1 MILEKKI
8 PLGYWFGMI
17 KWDLLIVTLFSSFI
31 FLTPVF
37 SYILVPLPVGVFLGT
52 AIALLLS
59 FKLSQSY
66 DRWWEARKIW
76 GAIVNDCRSL
86 VIQLKNYGGDAPVLV
101 KSMALRQIAWCYA
114 LSRSL
119 RQLDAK
125 ADLPGFIEPDEIKAL
140 EEQKNI
146 PVALLNNQ
154 SRDLAAMH
162 RQKAINDYQQMQID
176 NTLVRL
182 TASMGMAERIKNTAF
197 PKTYRV
203 TLHIF
208 IYVFLFLLSMSLT
221 ELHSLIEIPIDILI
235 AIPFF
240 VLDKIAFYIQDPFEN
255 RPTDTPMTSISRNIE
270 INIKQIL
277 GEPDIPEPIK
287 PETFYIM

>member
-8 PLGYWFGMI
+8 PLSYWFGMI
-17 KWDLLIVTLFSSFI
+17 KWDLLIVTLFSSIISIASLYFKI
-31 FLTPVF
+31 
-37 SYILVPLPVGVFLGT
+37 YVPLTIGVFLGT
-52 AIALLLS
+52 TIALLLS

-76 GAIVNDCRSL
+76 GSIVNDSRSL
-86 VIQLKNYGGDAPVLV
+86 VLQLKNYSQNAPELV
-101 KSMALRQIAWCYA
+101 RSMGLRQIAWCYA
-114 LSRSL
+114 LANAL
-119 RQLDAK
+119 RHLDAK
-125 ADLPGFIEPDEIKAL
+125 DNLAGFVNADELKELDKQYNVPL
-140 EEQKNI
+140 
-146 PVALLNNQ
+146 ALLNSQ
-154 SRDLAAMH
+154 SRELAILH
-162 RQKAINDYQQMQID
+162 RQKAINDYQQVQLD
-176 NTLVRL
+176 STLVRL
-182 TASMGMAERIKNTAF
+182 AASMGMAERIKNTAF
-197 PKTYRV
+197 PKTYRA

-221 ELHSLIEIPIDILI
+221 ELHSLIEVPIDILI

-255 RPTDTPMTSISRNIE
+255 RPTDTPMTSISRHIE